1 MRAGRTAPSRALA
14 IPISLAI
21 AFSLLASCGASG
33 GLSKA
38 ERKARLERAA
48 QAEAEKGELERKLAA
63 ASSDLDRL
71 ACLRSIMAIEVM
83 RTGELDSAMG
93 RFAKDRALLEAD
105 AMSRIYLAVAQSM
118 KAGQVKKIEDK
129 LAWLRRGMSGFDEL
143 REEYPDDIMVPL
155 YQASTYANFPR
166 EVGARDEVLDILD
179 GMRSRCAKGDWELG
193 EGAAGQV
200 AYVYATL
207 GRAYPDAESSA
218 AIGAGRS
225 AFARDV
231 PALAREL
238 AAADGAARAA
248 TGAAR

>member
-1 MRAGRTAPSRALA
+1 MKAVARSLSLALA
-14 IPISLAI
+14 IA
-21 AFSLLASCGASG
+21 LLVSCGASG

-38 ERKARLERAA
+38 EKKAQLERAA
-48 QAEAEKGELERKLAA
+48 EAEKAELERRLAA

-71 ACLRSIMAIEVM
+71 ECLRSIMAIEAM

-93 RFAKDRALLEAD
+93 RFAKDRVLLERD

-118 KAGQVKKIEDK
+118 KAGQAKKIEDK
-129 LAWLRRGMSGFDEL
+129 LAWLRRGMSGFDQL
-143 REEYPDDIMVPL
+143 REDFPDDMMVPL

-179 GMRSRCAKGDWELG
+179 GMRSRCAKGEWELDD
-193 EGAAGQV
+193 GAAGQV

-218 AIGAGRS
+218 AIEAGRS

-238 AAADGAARAA
+238 AAAGAAPAAGAAAGAAR
-248 TGAAR
+248 